1 MKAKRVRKLDPDG
14 PLLDNAARIVAT
26 RLGEVR
32 ALGSTALDGDAAGD
46 HHDLRIAAKRLR
58 YVLELFGDRF
68 GDDADAARRAA
79 REIQDVL
86 GDLHDCDVL
95 LPRIAERVAALRADD
110 ARAIREL
117 AGATTA
123 LDPALAAAAPHRATY
138 RGLEVLSASVAARRD
153 LLAARFAEL
162 WAELEEREVWERLD
176 RAVER
181 SVGQARERR
190 EAEGRARKAARRLE
204 RAVREQSAASERATR
219 AAEELDRARSERDRL
234 GGGEP
239 VEPPQ

>member
-1 MKAKRVRKLDPDG
+1 MKAQGVRQLDPDG

-32 ALGSTALDGDAAGD
+32 ELGSNALDTDAADD

-68 GDDADAARRAA
+68 GDEADAARLSA
-79 REIQDVL
+79 RDIQDVL

-95 LPRIAERVAALRADD
+95 LPRIAARVSALRADD
-110 ARAIREL
+110 TRAIRER
-117 AGATTA
+117 AGEATA

-138 RGLEVLSASVAARRD
+138 RGLEVLSASVAARRE

-162 WAELEEREVWERLD
+162 WAEVEERDVWERLD
-176 RAVER
+176 QAVQRAVD
-181 SVGQARERR
+181 QAHERR
-190 EAEGRARKAARRLE
+190 TAECRARKAARRLE
-204 RAVREQSAASERATR
+204 RAVREQRAAAERAGR
-219 AAEELDRARSERDRL
+219 AAEELGRARSERERL

-239 VEPPQ
+239 ADPRQ